1 MIDVNLTGSFNAVRA
16 VLPHMRPRKIRRIVL
31 TASGLAR
38 QGQQTCGH
46 YIATK
51 WGILGLTK
59 STGARSGAGRNHGQR
74 HPADDGQRRHDHA
87 RRDCTS
93 CFARPRQSHG
103 GRHGADLCHAQRPGH
118 SVAVEPEASPG
129 VLYLVSDEAANVT
142 GGGMDVGAGWN
153 ARNSS

>member
-59 STGARSGAGRNHGQR
+59 SLALEWRRKESRST
-74 HPADDGQRRHDHA
+74 PSCRR
-87 RRDCTS
+87 RSKT
-93 CFARPRQSHG
+93 P
-103 GRHGADLCHAQRPGH
+103 
-118 SVAVEPEASPG
+118 
-129 VLYLVSDEAANVT
+129 
-142 GGGMDVGAGWN
+142 
-153 ARNSS
+153 